1 MVRNQTSQRRL
12 LLNRLATTI
21 WRSIHMTRRRI
32 TCFRLDPETNRR
44 TARVLGSR
52 YTTRSRFI
60 RNAIEKLLLQEEGQV
75 RLRAAQ
81 MAIRWG

>member
-1 MVRNQTSQRRL
+1 
-12 LLNRLATTI
+12 
-21 WRSIHMTRRRI
+21 MTRRRI

-44 TARVLGSR
+44 IARVLGSR